1 MLDIYTMLL
10 KQGIGAASVP
20 VVNPGDKIKRGQLIA
35 RIPDG
40 KLGSNL
46 HASVTG
52 TVTEVTDAAITIKA
66 NKKQSSEYVKL
77 TSGTPLELVKES
89 GLVGL
94 GGAGFP
100 TYVKLGQP
108 FSQGGIVIVN
118 AAECEP
124 ILNHNIEYIEA
135 HADKVVRGLQIA
147 MEITHAKNG
156 AVAIKSI
163 HPEAIRALNSVISS
177 PNIRI
182 APLPN
187 MYPMGEE
194 RAIVREVLNELLP
207 VDALPTAA
215 GAVIINT
222 ETTRRIAEAVDDR
235 KPLIDKD
242 MTVGGKLNGELV
254 KTFFDVPIGTQVSEM
269 IERAGGVST
278 QGYGEIIMGGPF
290 TGKRTSLTT
299 PVVKTC
305 GGILVAESF
314 LKGPEKLGLLVC
326 ACGGDENRLR
336 EIADSMGSS
345 VVGVEF
351 CKQAIEVKPGA
362 PRKCE
367 NPGHCPG
374 QVGKILAL
382 KKDGAQAVLISNC
395 TDCTNTVMSCAP
407 ALHLPVYHCTD
418 GALRAVN
425 KKLIRK
431 IKEEA

>member
-1 MLDIYTMLL
+1 MQDIYTMPL

-20 VVNPGDKIKRGQLIA
+20 VVHPEDKVNRGQLIA
-35 RIPDG
+35 KIPEG

-46 HASVTG
+46 HASVKG
-52 TVTEVTDAAITIKA
+52 TVTEVTDVAIKIRA
-66 NKKQSSEYVKL
+66 DKKQSQQYQPL
-77 TSGTPLELVKES
+77 TSSTPLELIKES

-100 TYVKLGQP
+100 TYAKLGKP
-108 FSQGGIVIVN
+108 FSKGGIVIVN

-124 ILNHNIEYIEA
+124 ILNHNIEYIEK
-135 HADKVVRGLQIA
+135 HADKVVCGLQIA
-147 MEITHAKNG
+147 MKIMHTENG

-163 HPEAIRALNSVISS
+163 HTKAVQALKKAIPSS
-177 PNIRI
+177 NIRI

-194 RAIVREVLNELLP
+194 RAIVREVLHELLP
-207 VDALPTAA
+207 VDELPLAA

-242 MTVGGKLNGELV
+242 MTVGGKLNGELIQ
-254 KTFFDVPIGTQVSEM
+254 TFFNVPIGTQVSEM

-278 QGYGEIIMGGPF
+278 QDYGEIIMGGPF
-290 TGKRTSLTT
+290 TGKRTSLTA

-326 ACGGDENRLR
+326 ACGGDEKRLR
-336 EIADSMGSS
+336 EIAASMGSN

-395 TDCTNTVMSCAP
+395 TDCTNTVMACAP

-425 KKLIRK
+425 MKLIRK
-431 IKEEA
+431 IKNDD